1 LDLASS
7 IPFNLFWYI
16 ATGAPA
22 GGRGGDVIRFLPCLR
37 IYRLPQ
43 TFHIMSRLAKE
54 TFWSYLTLRIAKLT
68 LVSSHLGSILYGFY
82 SILLC
87 SSLWF
92 SFFKRSRTFWHMTRL
107 AKETF
112 YGATSHCALPSLVA
126 VVSGSSPQ
134 VLVELDVLAG
144 PELIEVI
151 G

>member
-68 LVSSHLGSILYGFY
+68 LVGSHFSSILYHFTV
-82 SILLC
+82 LC
-87 SSLWF
+87 F
-92 SFFKRSRTFWHMTRL
+92 EPRFRSRSIG
-107 AKETF
+107 KE
-112 YGATSHCALPSLVA
+112 
-126 VVSGSSPQ
+126 
-134 VLVELDVLAG
+134 AG
-144 PELIEVI
+144 PFAT
-151 G
+151 